1 MEHVNPELLKRYAEG
16 NCTPVEKKTV
26 ESWLQE
32 ETNFF
37 ADDSIQAV
45 DDKMLEQEIWEK
57 VQQQIA
63 VKHQAR
69 PAPVRTL
76 WPRLVAAACLIGFIA
91 AGWFLFKTRPQDI
104 TGEGQS
110 ASISFK
116 TYTVPKGARSRLVLP
131 DSTVIHLMG
140 GSVIAYPE
148 TFASAKREVVLEKGE
163 AFLEVAH
170 NPQWPFVLRSAGSEI
185 KVLGTKFS
193 VRNRDDDPV
202 ITVTLTEG
210 SIRFTSAT
218 SSQLLKPGEQLQY
231 DKPGQLITG
240 VKTIREKD
248 RVAGWTEGKL
258 YFKEEPLRNALSRL
272 EDYYGVHFILKD
284 KVNLNVPLTATIDN
298 LPLKQVLAMMAFSTH
313 LRFSATDSTI
323 QVSSK

>member
-1 MEHVNPELLKRYAEG
+1 MEHIDPELLRRYTEG
-16 NCTPVEKKTV
+16 NCTPEEKKAV
-26 ESWLQE
+26 ASWLKE

-37 ADDSIQAV
+37 SDDTIQAV
-45 DDKMLEQEIWEK
+45 NDKQLEQEIWEK

-91 AGWFLFKTRPQDI
+91 AGWFLFKTRPGDI
-104 TGEGQS
+104 TEQS
-110 ASISFK
+110 ASIPFK
-116 TYTVPKGARSRLVLP
+116 RYIVPKGARSRLVLP

-163 AFLEVAH
+163 VFLEVAH

-185 KVLGTKFS
+185 KVLGTKFN
-193 VRNRDDDPV
+193 VRNRDKDPV
-202 ITVTLTEG
+202 VTVTLTEG
-210 SIRFTSAT
+210 SIRFTSAA

-231 DKPGQLITG
+231 DKLKQLITG

-258 YFKEEPLRNALSRL
+258 HFKEEPLHNALSRL
-272 EDYYGVHFILKD
+272 EDYYGVHFIIKD

-298 LPLKQVLAMMAFSTH
+298 LPLKQVLTMMAFSTH
-313 LRFSATDSTI
+313 LRFGAVDSII